1 MTDYVVDVCSC
12 ILVKIWWGS
21 KFSGTSR
28 GTRELH
34 DDMSLRLFLV
44 SQLPPPV
51 RPTKI
56 CIRKIAQNT
65 LPGSYKDISKQ
76 LILPPV

>member
-1 MTDYVVDVCSC
+1 
-12 ILVKIWWGS
+12 
-21 KFSGTSR
+21 
-28 GTRELH
+28 
-34 DDMSLRLFLV
+34 MSLKRLFLV
-44 SQLPPPV
+44 SQLPPQV